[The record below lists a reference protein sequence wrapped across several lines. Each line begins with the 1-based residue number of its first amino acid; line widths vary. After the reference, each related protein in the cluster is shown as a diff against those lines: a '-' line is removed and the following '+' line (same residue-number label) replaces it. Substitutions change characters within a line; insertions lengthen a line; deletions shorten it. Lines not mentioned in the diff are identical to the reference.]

1 MTPGLAKWIF
11 VIALLIWGFLRY
23 PYQRRAARIPV
34 RKTARNLTETSL
46 LAAAALGLGVIPVFY
61 VATGFPGFAEHR
73 FVRDFAYAGALVFA
87 LALWLFYR
95 AHRDLGRN
103 FSVSL
108 DVRED
113 HVLVS
118 KGVYARIR
126 HPMYL
131 AFWLWAIGQLLLLPN
146 WFAGL
151 AGILGF
157 GILYFGRIEQEEKLM
172 LDTFGDEYRAY
183 INRTARIVPWIY

>member
-103 FSVSL
+103 FPSALTSVRVMSWYRRTYMHAF
-108 DVRED
+108 V
-113 HVLVS
+113 
-118 KGVYARIR
+118 

-131 AFWLWAIGQLLLLPN
+131 VFWLWAIAQLLLLPN

-157 GILYFGRIEQEEKLM
+157 GMLYFGRIEQEEKLM

-183 INRTARIVPWIY
+183 MNRTARIVPWIY